1 MLKLEIKGKGEIIE
15 VSRGEKYRIKFKY
28 RDPSTGK
35 WKYAPQ
41 RTIKGNKAKARRELE
56 TYKAEFELEWN
67 EPKSTSTFGDYAR
80 DWQQTRRELAT
91 ITVLALDRDEI
102 EIARINEYL
111 GHITMTDL
119 TADDIEGSI
128 LALKKKGLSE
138 SALHKYWQKV
148 NQILKHAVK
157 RRVIPFNPCDQLEPI
172 KRPDAKERKALNFEQ
187 AAKFAL
193 ALKNENRDGKIV
205 AVWLALAL
213 GLRRG
218 ECLGLRWTD
227 VDFDERIV
235 HIRKQYDVH
244 HNLRKPKCASIR
256 DLPVD
261 EGTIAFLR
269 EWQSIILTMFPF
281 SEIPDELPVC
291 CTDTGSFIDPTFFDK
306 WRRKFFVNHG
316 LGKFTTVEQWHDK
329 RGIKRYRC
337 SGYEGYNLHELRHTQ
352 ATLLIGLGADLKA
365 VQDIMGHSSMQMTM
379 QYTHSITANQRK
391 ATSAFD
397 QAILQAR

>member
-1 MLKLEIKGKGEIIE
+1 MKLEIKGEGNIKEIE
-15 VSRGEKYRIKFKY
+15 YGKKYRIRFSYK
-28 RDPSTGK
+28 DPSTGK
-35 WKYAPQ
+35 WQHSPQ
-41 RTIKGNKAKARRELE
+41 RTVKGNKAKARRALE
-56 TYKAEFELEWN
+56 DFKAEFEREWN
-67 EPKSTSTFGDYAR
+67 QPKSTSTFGDYAR
-80 DWQQTRRELAT
+80 EWQQTRRDMAK

-102 EIARINEYL
+102 EIARINEQL
-111 GHITMTDL
+111 GSILIRDL
-119 TADDIEGSI
+119 TADDIERSV
-128 LALKKKGLSE
+128 LRLKRQGLSE
-138 SALHKYWQKV
+138 NALHKYWQKV
-148 NQILKHAVK
+148 NQILKHASK
-157 RRVIPFNPCDQLEPI
+157 KKIIPFNPCDQMEPI
-172 KRPDAKERKALNFEQ
+172 KRPDAKERKSLDFEQ

-193 ALKNENRDGKIV
+193 ELKRENRDGKIV

-218 ECLGLRWTD
+218 ECLGLRWMD
-227 VDFDERIV
+227 VDLEDGII

-244 HNLRKPKCASIR
+244 HNLRKPKCASVR
-256 DLPVD
+256 DLPID

-316 LGKFTTVEQWHDK
+316 LGKFTTVEEWHDQ

>member
-1 MLKLEIKGKGEIIE
+1 MKLEIKGEGNIKE
-15 VSRGEKYRIKFKY
+15 VEYGKKYRIRFSYK
-28 RDPSTGK
+28 DPSTGK
-35 WKYAPQ
+35 WKHSPQ
-41 RTIKGNKAKARRELE
+41 RTVKGNKAKARRALE
-56 TYKAEFELEWN
+56 DFKAEFEREWN
-67 EPKSTSTFGDYAR
+67 QPKSTSTFGDYAR
-80 DWQQTRRELAT
+80 DWQQTRRDMAK

-102 EIARINEYL
+102 EIARINEQL
-111 GHITMTDL
+111 GNILIRDL
-119 TADDIEGSI
+119 TADDIERSV
-128 LALKKKGLSE
+128 LRLKRQGLSE
-138 SALHKYWQKV
+138 NALHKYWQKV
-148 NQILKHAVK
+148 NQILKHASK
-157 RRVIPFNPCDQLEPI
+157 KKIIPFNPCDQMEPI
-172 KRPDAKERKALNFEQ
+172 KRPDAKERKSLDFEQ

-193 ALKNENRDGKIV
+193 ELKRENRDGKIV

-218 ECLGLRWTD
+218 ECLGLRWID
-227 VDFDERIV
+227 VDLEGGII

-244 HNLRKPKCASIR
+244 HNLRKPKCASVR
-256 DLPVD
+256 DLPID

-281 SEIPDELPVC
+281 SEIPAEFPVC

-316 LGKFTTVEQWHDK
+316 LGKFTTVEEWHDK